1 MEQSGYNWGA
11 NVATSSVGGG
21 LMAVIGLLG
30 WVLREKCKHM
40 TSRCDCGICTLTSQE
55 DDIES
60 QRQTQRLKVLIRE
73 IQSED
78 REGGTEVVD

>member
-1 MEQSGYNWGA
+1 MEESSYNWGA

-21 LMAVIGLLG
+21 IMAGIALLG

-40 TSRCDCGICTLTSQE
+40 TSRCDCGICTMTSQE
-55 DDIES
+55 DDLES
-60 QRQTQRLKVLIRE
+60 QRKTERLKHLIRE
-73 IQSED
+73 VQLED